1 MEAIRVQ
8 QVIADDGEV
17 VITDLPYKKG
27 QAVEIILLPQPVKI
41 TSDSRLTVR
50 QLRKSG
56 LIGSWK
62 DRTDIID
69 STVYARSLRERI
81 QNRGNISNDII

>member
-1 MEAIRVQ
+1 
-8 QVIADDGEV
+8 

-27 QAVEIILLPQPVKI
+27 QAVEIILLPQSVKI
-41 TSDSRLTVR
+41 ASRSRLTVQ

-69 STVYARSLRERI
+69 SAVYARSLRERI
-81 QNRGNISNDII
+81 QNRGNNSYDII